1 MSLFNKK
8 IGTVFL
14 KDSSDAEDFVIKM
27 QQLSEQASGE
37 LKDNIDKQI
46 KLAKYGIAGENNIKF
61 ELKNSGMD
69 MYILHDVYLEYGELS
84 AQIDYMVFT
93 RKRVYV
99 IECKNLFGNITIDSS
114 GNFVRQYESR
124 GKYIKEGIYSPVT
137 QNERHLQIIKTL
149 RMDSKSNLIS
159 KKIFASG
166 FSDSYKSLIVLA
178 NPNTVLNDYKAPKQ
192 IRSQVFRADQLI
204 NTIKALD
211 DQAQSSY
218 SNKEMLETANF
229 FISASKQNFSD
240 YSEKYSKML
249 EELCVC
255 PMCGAKLVLRTAK
268 KGNNSGSKF
277 WGCSAFP
284 KCKYT
289 KSYS

>member
-1 MSLFNKK
+1 MSLFNKR

-37 LKDNIDKQI
+37 LKDNIDRQI
-46 KLAKYGIAGENNIKF
+46 KLAKYGISGENNIKF

-69 MYILHDVYLEYGELS
+69 MYVLHDVYLEHGEQS

-93 RKRVYV
+93 RKRTYV

-114 GNFVRQYESR
+114 GNFVRQYESHGR
-124 GKYIKEGIYSPVT
+124 YIKEGVYSPVT
-137 QNERHLQIIKTL
+137 QNERHLQVIKEI
-149 RMDSKSNLIS
+149 RMDSKSNLVT
-159 KKIFASG
+159 KKIFESS
-166 FSDSYKSLIVLA
+166 FSDTYKSLIVLA

-192 IRSQVFRADQLI
+192 VRSQVFRADQLVSI
-204 NTIKALD
+204 IKMFD
-211 DQAQSSY
+211 NQVQSSY
-218 SNKEMLETANF
+218 SNKDMLETANF
-229 FISASKQNFSD
+229 FLSASKPNFSD
-240 YSEKYSKML
+240 YAERYSKML

-255 PMCGAKLVLRTAK
+255 PLCGSKLVIRTAK

-284 KCKYT
+284 KCKYS